1 MKYLN
6 FILGFLLLSLG
17 CISNKQY
24 SKPGKSP
31 LKIVVIGSS
40 TAYGTGP
47 KTIDSAWVNVLR
59 KYEKN
64 VNVKNEVINIAK
76 GGYTTYHLL
85 PNNFHTLS
93 ERPKPDTLR
102 NITKALSFNPDIVI
116 INLPSNDAAYGY
128 SVEEQ
133 MTNFSIMS
141 DKCIDRKIKVLIC
154 SAQPRNFNRD
164 KIVKQIKLNAELY
177 KKYKSYIVDFWSELS
192 NQDGTINP
200 KYSSGD
206 GVHLNG
212 KGHKI
217 LVERI
222 VKKLHSLGL

>member
-1 MKYLN
+1 MKHLV
-6 FILGFLLLSLG
+6 FILGFLLLTLG
-17 CISNKQY
+17 CVSNKL
-24 SKPGKSP
+24 GKSP

-47 KTIDSAWVNVLR
+47 KSIDSAWVNVLR
-59 KYEKN
+59 EYERN
-64 VNVKNEVINIAK
+64 IDIKNEVINIAK

-85 PNNFHTLS
+85 PNDFHVIS
-93 ERPKPDTLR
+93 GRPKPDTLR

-116 INLPSNDAAYGY
+116 INLPSNDAAYSYG
-128 SVEEQ
+128 VEEQ

-141 DKCIDRKIKVLIC
+141 DKCIDIDKKIKVLIC
-154 SAQPRNFNRD
+154 SAQPRNFNSD
-164 KIVKQIKLNAELY
+164 KIEQQIKLNTELY
-177 KKYKSYIVDFWSELS
+177 KKHKSNIVDFWSELS

-217 LVERI
+217 LFERI